1 MSAEIGTTVSNTI
14 KLLKLYNPDRTYAT
28 SLVTRTHAKFKKQV
42 FGDDGLKKMRA
53 FGDRIIEEGGI
64 FKFDT
69 DDDLRITGIYIQTK
83 EMKKYQEVYG
93 DYSVIDGSHD
103 MVKHGDL
110 KFIPMTGVCGLGKSC
125 VKGYAL
131 CPEAIEFLVSMSKK
145 INIPSVPVLMSD
157 QGQAF
162 CNYASFLDAI
172 PLLCSWHYKE

>member
-1 MSAEIGTTVSNTI
+1 MC
-14 KLLKLYNPDRTYAT
+14 
-28 SLVTRTHAKFKKQV
+28 
-42 FGDDGLKKMRA
+42 A

-131 CPEAIEFLVSMSKK
+131 FPEAIEFLVSMSKK
-145 INIPSVPVLMSD
+145 LNIPSVPVLMSD

-162 CNYASFLDAI
+162 CNYASF
-172 PLLCSWHYKE
+172 